1 MEGKY
6 LHFQIE
12 GESFAIPIS
21 VIEDIV
27 PYSIVKNGTVKLKE
41 HIIPVIDIK
50 DFFQL
55 CKIEPLQ
62 KVIIVNNGETFGIP
76 ADNLVGVVVAEDK
89 EIDQELA
96 IRLFGDNSPIT
107 GIIKKSDKY
116 IAIIDIGSIKQNNKQ
131 KEVLNSFA

>member
-21 VIEDIV
+21 VVENIV
-27 PYSIVKNGTVKLKE
+27 PYSIVKNGAIKLKE
-41 HIIPVIDIK
+41 YIIPVIDIK
-50 DFFQL
+50 NFFQL

-89 EIDQELA
+89 EIDQDLA
-96 IRLFGDNSPIT
+96 IRIFSDDSPIS
-107 GIIKKSDKY
+107 GIIKKSDNY
-116 IAIIDIGSIKQNNKQ
+116 IAIIDIECIKQNNKQ
-131 KEVLNSFA
+131 KEILSSFA

>member
-21 VIEDIV
+21 IVKDIV
-27 PYSIVKNGTVKLKE
+27 PYSIVKNGAIKLKE

-50 DFFQL
+50 NFFQF
-55 CKIEPLQ
+55 CKIEPSQ

-76 ADNLVGVVVAEDK
+76 ADNLVGIVVAEDK
-89 EIDQELA
+89 EIDQDLA
-96 IRLFGDNSPIT
+96 IRIFGDNSPIT

-116 IAIIDIGSIKQNNKQ
+116 IAIIDIRGIKQNNK
-131 KEVLNSFA
+131 

>member
-6 LHFQIE
+6 LHFQVE

-21 VIEDIV
+21 VVENIV
-27 PYSIVKNGTVKLKE
+27 PYSIVKNGAIKLKE
-41 HIIPVIDIK
+41 YIIPVIDIK
-50 DFFQL
+50 NFFQL

-89 EIDQELA
+89 EIDQDLA
-96 IRLFGDNSPIT
+96 IRIFSDDSPIS
-107 GIIKKSDKY
+107 GIIKKSDNY
-116 IAIIDIGSIKQNNKQ
+116 IAIIDIECIKQNNKQ
-131 KEVLNSFA
+131 KEILSSFA